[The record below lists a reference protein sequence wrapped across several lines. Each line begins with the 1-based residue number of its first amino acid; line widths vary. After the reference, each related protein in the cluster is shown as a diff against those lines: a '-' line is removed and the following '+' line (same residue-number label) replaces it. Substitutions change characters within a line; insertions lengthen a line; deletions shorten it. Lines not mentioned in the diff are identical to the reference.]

1 MKSKVISLKFVSE
14 LDEPVGY
21 LMVETD
27 DEKFAIQTALQWGK
41 SKLDS
46 LFTRVELHQG
56 VLDSPD
62 LDSDIFNGVRVWELP
77 F

>member
-1 MKSKVISLKFVSE
+1 MKSKVISLKFVS
-14 LDEPVGY
+14 DSAEPVGY

-46 LFTRVELHQG
+46 SFAKVELHQG

>member
-14 LDEPVGY
+14 SDEPLGY

-27 DEKFAIQTALQWGK
+27 DKKFAKQTAHQWGE
-41 SKLDS
+41 SKLGKP
-46 LFTRVELHQG
+46 FARVELHQG

>member
-14 LDEPVGY
+14 SDELVGY

-27 DEKFAIQTALQWGK
+27 DEKFAKQTAHQGGE
-41 SKLDS
+41 SKLNTP
-46 LFTRVELHQG
+46 FARVELHQG

-62 LDSDIFNGVRVWELP
+62 LDSDIFK
-77 F
+77 

>member
-1 MKSKVISLKFVSE
+1 VKSKVISLKFVSE
-14 LDEPVGY
+14 SDEPVGY

-27 DEKFAIQTALQWGK
+27 HEKFATQTAHQWAE
-41 SKLDS
+41 SNLDMP
-46 LFTRVELHQG
+46 FERVELHQG

-62 LDSDIFNGVRVWELP
+62 LDSDIFNRVRIWELP

>member
-14 LDEPVGY
+14 SDKPVGY

-27 DEKFAIQTALQWGK
+27 DERFAKQTARQWAEG
-41 SKLDS
+41 KLDTP
-46 LFTRVELHQG
+46 FIRVELHQG
-56 VLDSPD
+56 VMDSPD

>member
-14 LDEPVGY
+14 SDEPVGY

-27 DEKFAIQTALQWGK
+27 DKKFAAQIAHQWGE
-41 SKLDS
+41 SNLD
-46 LFTRVELHQG
+46 LPFERVELHQG
-56 VLDSPD
+56 VLDSPE
-62 LDSDIFNGVRVWELP
+62 LDSNIFNGVRIWELP

>member
-1 MKSKVISLKFVSE
+1 VKSKAISLKFVSE
-14 LDEPVGY
+14 SDEPVGY

-27 DEKFAIQTALQWGK
+27 DEKFAKQTAHQWGE
-41 SKLDS
+41 SKLDKP
-46 LFTRVELHQG
+46 FARVELHQG

-62 LDSDIFNGVRVWELP
+62 LDSDIFNGVRIWELP

>member
-1 MKSKVISLKFVSE
+1 VKSKVMSFQFVSE
-14 LDEPVGY
+14 SDEPVGY

-27 DEKFAIQTALQWGK
+27 DEKFAKQTAHQWGE
-41 SKLDS
+41 SKLDKP
-46 LFTRVELHQG
+46 FARVELHQG

-62 LDSDIFNGVRVWELP
+62 FDSDIFNGVRIWELP

>member
-14 LDEPVGY
+14 SDEPVGY

-27 DEKFAIQTALQWGK
+27 DEKFAKQTAHQWSE
-41 SKLDS
+41 SKLDKP
-46 LFTRVELHQG
+46 FARVELHQG

-62 LDSDIFNGVRVWELP
+62 LDSDVFNGVRIWELP

>member
-1 MKSKVISLKFVSE
+1 VKSKVISLKFVSE
-14 LDEPVGY
+14 SDEPVGY

-27 DEKFAIQTALQWGK
+27 DEKFAKQTAHQWGE
-41 SKLDS
+41 SKLDKP
-46 LFTRVELHQG
+46 FATVELHQG

-62 LDSDIFNGVRVWELP
+62 IDSDIFNGVRIWELP

>member
-14 LDEPVGY
+14 SHEPVGY

-27 DEKFAIQTALQWGK
+27 DEKFAKQTAHQWGE
-41 SKLDS
+41 SKLNS
-46 LFTRVELHQG
+46 PFARIELHQG

>member
-1 MKSKVISLKFVSE
+1 MKSKVISLKFISE
-14 LDEPVGY
+14 SDEPVGY

-27 DEKFAIQTALQWGK
+27 DEQFAKQTARRWGE

-46 LFTRVELHQG
+46 PFARVELHQG
-56 VLDSPD
+56 ILDSPD
-62 LDSDIFNGVRVWELP
+62 LESDNFGGVRVWELP

>member
-1 MKSKVISLKFVSE
+1 MKSIVISLKFVSE
-14 LDEPVGY
+14 SDEPVGY

-27 DEKFAIQTALQWGK
+27 DEKFAKQTAHQWGE
-41 SKLDS
+41 SKLDKP
-46 LFTRVELHQG
+46 FARVELHQG

-62 LDSDIFNGVRVWELP
+62 LDSDIFNGVRIWELP